1 MQVCYYHS
9 FLLLFLKLSLSLTI
23 LVMYVLLTSIL
34 ILAQPRVVLKEMMGV
49 AGSVIHFNRYS

>member
-9 FLLLFLKLSLSLTI
+9 FLLLCLKLSLSLTI